1 MRIPSAA
8 TVRPVLASTPTP
20 PVTPEASITPA
31 LLPALLPAPV
41 PPAAPAIDPAPGFWE
56 IAGSVGT
63 AIGAVIALAAA
74 GVAIWGAW
82 IARGARDATLSQAS
96 TAKEALDDQR
106 AERYERAAPTFE
118 VSIDRQTQ
126 VRPAGARIRM
136 LTGPRRISVTIEWQ
150 VRFTWLDPGEG
161 RPGDRTAEV
170 EWSGVYSAS
179 LCKGA
184 TLVVFSD
191 ERPES
196 TLIRAL
202 AEYKIKSVD
211 QDDTER
217 TWRDEHMT
225 GWALDTLDPAD
236 PTTMP
241 PAQAPES
248 P

>member
-1 MRIPSAA
+1 MSLREPPNPIDGLARRLALTLLALSIVGNAA
-8 TVRPVLASTPTP
+8 VHGLA
-20 PVTPEASITPA
+20 AQGGPA
-31 LLPALLPAPV
+31 V
-41 PPAAPAIDPAPGFWE
+41 
-56 IAGSVGT
+56 
-63 AIGAVIALAAA
+63 AA
-74 GVAIWGAW
+74 GVLGVPDRLLAAVVALPWWATAPVGAPPPAILAGVVHLLAMREGA
-82 IARGARDATLSQAS
+82 ARPRS
-96 TAKEALDDQR
+96 T
-106 AERYERAAPTFE
+106 PC
-118 VSIDRQTQ
+118 
-126 VRPAGARIRM
+126 AGARIRM

-170 EWSGVYSAS
+170 EWSGVYGAS